1 MLQMAKKDPF
11 SSLRIPEFRWFL
23 AMRLF
28 IVLAWSM
35 QFVLIEWEV
44 YRITKDPLSLGL
56 IGLME
61 IIPAISMA
69 LFAGHIVDQNEKKGL
84 LIKCFSGLATIS
96 ALLCLLVHPN
106 FIDSFSKN
114 TILYG
119 IYALVFVGGIIRAF
133 LIPSVFSLLGL
144 IIPKKEQPNAATWSS
159 STWQMGAMF
168 GPALAGIS
176 IGIIGVHWSMCLVF
190 ACTLFALLWLTQISK
205 KPILNP
211 KIGEPIFQ
219 SLKEG
224 VKFVFTNK
232 TILGAIS
239 LDMFAVLFGGAV
251 ALLPIFA
258 QDILKVGSE
267 GFGVLRAAPAVGSIL
282 TMLIAAY
289 FSLNKNAG
297 VKLLSAIFIFG
308 VCIIVFGLSE
318 IFWISVLALFL
329 SGVADGVSVVIR
341 NTILQLHTPDN
352 MCGRVSSV
360 NSIFVGSSNELGAFE
375 SGVTAKLFGVVRAV
389 VFGGCMTIGTVVVT
403 ALISPSFRKL
413 DLEKEVEALEKN
425 TEN

>member
-159 STWQMGAMF
+159 STWQVAAVI
-168 GPALAGIS
+168 GPALAGFT
-176 IGIIGVHWSMCLVF
+176 IGWFGVFWSLVF
-190 ACTLFALLWLTQISK
+190 VVFCVIMALIVLTQIER

-211 KIGEPIFQ
+211 KIGEPIFK

-224 VKFVFTNK
+224 LSFVFQNK
-232 TILGAIS
+232 TILNAIS

-352 MCGRVSSV
+352 MRGRVSSV

-375 SGVTAKLFGVVRAV
+375 SGLTAKLFGVVRAV